1 MNVAI
6 ITSAGTGE
14 RSGLKINK
22 NLFVFDGSTVIE
34 KTVSVFLSV
43 QEIDQVIVTA
53 PKNDLDAF
61 LELFENN
68 DKVTVTTGGETRTS
82 SVKNALS
89 LVEDGYV
96 LIHDGARPFVTAD
109 LIKKCLYKAVIEGN
123 CIPLTPVTDTLAIT
137 ENDVIVKTERAKFSS
152 VQTPQVFKTKEIKQA
167 YDNIADGEVFTD
179 DCSVYLKHVGNCHY
193 VLGDPDNVKLTYKK
207 DFENL
212 LDIKSG
218 IGFDLHKLVTGRDL
232 VLGGVRIPH
241 AKGLLGHSD
250 ADVVLHALM
259 DAILSSCA
267 LKDIGNYFPDTDP
280 EYKNISSAILL
291 EKVLE
296 IVNKQGYKPVN
307 ASIVI
312 MAENPKL
319 SPFTDEIRQ
328 NIAKLLDVEIGN
340 VGVSCTTLEGVG
352 LVGREEAVASYATVT
367 VKSFL

>member
-22 NLFVFDGSTVIE
+22 NLFTFDGSTVIE

-43 QEIDQVIVTA
+43 EEIDRVIVTA
-53 PKNDLDAF
+53 PKNDLPAF
-61 LELFENN
+61 VELFKNN
-68 DKVTVTTGGETRTS
+68 DKVTVITGGDTRTG

-89 LVEDGYV
+89 LIEDGYV
-96 LIHDGARPFVTAD
+96 LIHDGVRPFVTAE

-123 CIPLTPVTDTLAIT
+123 CVPVTPVTDTLAIT
-137 ENDVIVKTERAKFSS
+137 ENDAIVKTERAKFSN
-152 VQTPQVFKTKEIKQA
+152 VQTPQVFETNEIKKA
-167 YDNIADGEVFTD
+167 YDSIAEGEVFTD
-179 DCSVYLKHVGNCHY
+179 DCGVYLKYIGKCHY
-193 VLGDPDNVKLTYKK
+193 VSGDTNNVKLTYKK

-212 LDIKSG
+212 LEIKNG
-218 IGFDLHKLVTGRDL
+218 IGFDLHKLVAGRDL
-232 VLGGVRIPH
+232 VLGGVKIPH
-241 AKGLLGHSD
+241 SKGLLGHSD

-267 LKDIGNYFPDTDP
+267 LKDIGNCFPDTDP
-280 EYKNISSAILL
+280 QYKNISSAILL

-296 IVNKQGYKPVN
+296 IAKKQGYKPVN

-312 MAENPKL
+312 MAEKPKL
-319 SPFTDEIRQ
+319 SPFTDAIRQ
-328 NIAKLLDVEIGN
+328 NIAKLLNVEIGN

-352 LVGREEAVASYATVT
+352 LVGREEAIACYATAT